1 MKFDIFLLENFSE
14 DYKLYLKLFFG
25 KDSRIQPKII
35 NNESIAIIIY
45 NKIYF
50 EFNIKNLDFNKCLIN
65 SEKVIID
72 NYILYINYLKGNYI
86 EYKTK
91 IENINCLIFPS
102 KYLEILKI
110 DYDICNKLNL
120 YTSNKFIVSLSYPKI
135 IHQLNKIFNITDNIK
150 EIFFIIRENIYF
162 TKDELNLY
170 FKNDFDI
177 NTLKKLHYYCNDL
190 KNYKKIIFDDNIDI
204 NNWKQE
210 LTKNLKQSFIPKCK
224 FKNPSIDFFPRNI
237 IIYGSSFNF
246 TWSILNSNFKHFST
260 NSNDEIVKLKMLYNF
275 GGYLIPSNYECLI
288 PIENWDFLN
297 SNDLYVIN
305 NKIIITTSHN
315 YKIKK
320 ILEYLQNK
328 KQIFKE
334 FEYTNLDSKYLQAYF
349 IEK

>member
-1 MKFDIFLLENFSE
+1 MKFDIFLLENYCE
-14 DYKLYLKLFFG
+14 DYKSYLKLFFG
-25 KDSRIQPKII
+25 PDSRIQPNTPNID
-35 NNESIAIIIY
+35 SITVIIY

-50 EFNIKNLDFNKCLIN
+50 EFNLKKLDFNMCLIN
-65 SEKVIID
+65 SKKIVIND
-72 NYILYINYLKGNYI
+72 YFLYINYLKGNYI

-91 IENINCLIFPS
+91 IENINCLILPF
-102 KYLEILKI
+102 KYLETLNI
-110 DYDICNKLNL
+110 DYNICNKLKL
-120 YTSNKFIVSLSYPKI
+120 YTTNKFIVSISYPKI
-135 IHQLNKIFNITDNIK
+135 IYELNDIFKITNNIK
-150 EIFFIIRENIYF
+150 EILFMIKENIYF
-162 TKDELNLY
+162 TKDELKLY
-170 FKNDFDI
+170 FNNNFDI

-190 KNYKKIIFDDNIDI
+190 KSYKKIIIDDNVNI

-210 LTKNLKQSFIPKCK
+210 LTKNLKPPFIPTCK

-246 TWSILNSNFKHFST
+246 SWYILNSNFRHYSI

-297 SNDLYVIN
+297 STDLYVIN

-320 ILEYLQNK
+320 IIEYLQNK
-328 KQIFKE
+328 KEILKE